1 MQQLALLTYHVPAGP
16 VPQPLASASSHKASA
31 YTHCQSAVLTD
42 PCAGRGGNGHM
53 VTCPPVR
60 CSTVQ
65 HLLTVAGPVTYPA
78 PGLLQAGHGLMKL
91 YHMHGCCVSTLETL
105 EDVAPTH
112 PWSSGIRKEGEGGG
126 GGWGRGAH
134 LACLR
139 VWGCRC
145 VAVVG
150 LVPLPQL
157 SKKGGHN
164 TMQTCQD
171 VVITRCWHL
180 VHVEHCQVNS
190 TGKSLT
196 LPTVASTPCRLA
208 GEGV

>member
-1 MQQLALLTYHVPAGP
+1 
-16 VPQPLASASSHKASA
+16 
-31 YTHCQSAVLTD
+31 
-42 PCAGRGGNGHM
+42 M

-126 GGWGRGAH
+126 GGVGAGGASSLPACLGLPLRSCSGPGSTSTAVKERGAQH
-134 LACLR
+134 NANMSGCCYHTMLASCS
-139 VWGCRC
+139 C
-145 VAVVG
+145 
-150 LVPLPQL
+150 
-157 SKKGGHN
+157 
-164 TMQTCQD
+164 
-171 VVITRCWHL
+171 
-180 VHVEHCQVNS
+180 
-190 TGKSLT
+190 
-196 LPTVASTPCRLA
+196 
-208 GEGV
+208 